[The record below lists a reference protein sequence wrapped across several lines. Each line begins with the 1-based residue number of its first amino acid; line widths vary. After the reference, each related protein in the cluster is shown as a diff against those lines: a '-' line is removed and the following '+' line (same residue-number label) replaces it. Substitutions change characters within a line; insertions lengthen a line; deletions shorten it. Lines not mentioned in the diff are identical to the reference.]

1 MRPALSSA
9 AAVGP
14 TRRRGRSAPHRFL
27 FRPIRANP
35 EAAAV
40 AAPATAEPDHGAS
53 KPWRTVG
60 RALTPHPPALPTTA
74 TSDPRPHRG
83 SLSAR
88 ATACGTQGLIRRSR
102 PTCRACIHS
111 SSPDPREPRVRKG
124 PSPCLAKG
132 RARAKPAAAARVR
145 PRANPPTPKH
155 RIARSSGSDPRLLN
169 QPKGANTAQE
179 QSRRGAMNDRILHS
193 PPGHSKGKP
202 SRQRHRRRLTRIG
215 HWPGTGGGAIWSS
228 RWREGPRGSCAV
240 LRETATQANGRPT

>member
-74 TSDPRPHRG
+74 TSDPRPHHG

-111 SSPDPREPRVRKG
+111 SSPDPRGRESEKVPLPVWRRDAPGQNQPPRQEFG
-124 PSPCLAKG
+124 PGQTRRHPNIESHG
-132 RARAKPAAAARVR
+132 RRAR
-145 PRANPPTPKH
+145 TP
-155 RIARSSGSDPRLLN
+155 GF
-169 QPKGANTAQE
+169 
-179 QSRRGAMNDRILHS
+179 
-193 PPGHSKGKP
+193 
-202 SRQRHRRRLTRIG
+202 
-215 HWPGTGGGAIWSS
+215 
-228 RWREGPRGSCAV
+228 
-240 LRETATQANGRPT
+240 